1 MHRCVNEVNSPTE
14 EIDQRASKALSKVN
28 RTSVSS
34 KSTTTEL
41 LELDAMK
48 KQEEIDEQLASK
60 KGEAEIRRKQKEMIM
75 RILAEELEN
84 AKVEEKKGRAKRI
97 SEEEMEITR
106 AGSSRASTYKF
117 AKRLPNTHLK

>member
-14 EIDQRASKALSKVN
+14 EIDQRASKALSTVN

-41 LELDAMK
+41 LELEAMK

-84 AKVEEKKGRAKRI
+84 AKVEEKKG
-97 SEEEMEITR
+97 E
-106 AGSSRASTYKF
+106 G
-117 AKRLPNTHLK
+117 